1 MLALA
6 QLAESVIAWHRC
18 PISTPFVRESHLQKT
33 VKWDFSQSDKSPGL
47 PYWGWQRANPS
58 LRGVNKSVTF
68 VTFFPFF
75 PVRIGFLFLASLCQH
90 RGQMP
95 LCKKKQKK
103 HHQPNVGAEREK
115 PLVLNPYW
123 EISKRAPAFLCG
135 VSLDFVNFFPLSSLA
150 KTIFSCRPYSKTPSP
165 SSTLPPF
172 YSSSHHILS
181 PSHSHQAY

>member
-1 MLALA
+1 MTFHHPPYLSIASSYTKPGPVLALA
-6 QLAESVIAWHRC
+6 QLAESVIVWHRC

-95 LCKKKQKK
+95 LCKKNKK
-103 HHQPNVGAEREK
+103 NTI
-115 PLVLNPYW
+115 NPT
-123 EISKRAPAFLCG
+123 SGRNGRNP
-135 VSLDFVNFFPLSSLA
+135 SSLIPIGKSLRGLQLFCA
-150 KTIFSCRPYSKTPSP
+150 ASRW
-165 SSTLPPF
+165 
-172 YSSSHHILS
+172 IL
-181 PSHSHQAY
+181 